1 MASMVDRSVARR
13 IDRLARRAHGFH
25 RFAHH
30 PLCGEYKDELIRL
43 GRRTRICRGCALTAA
58 GGVTGLAVGGWVSPS
73 SLLALGAMLVG
84 ALFFAAS
91 LRRRAP
97 KSVTRL
103 VPALAFG
110 FALAGGAVTAGLV
123 AVTGALLAGA
133 YRRRGPDRTPC
144 ATCPE
149 RLGEVPCRGW
159 KEIVTAE
166 RAFRRLSGRWLD
178 GASGRVGS
186 ARRGAPSA

>member
-1 MASMVDRSVARR
+1 MTSTLDRAVARR
-13 IDRLARRAHGFH
+13 IDRLARRAHAFH

-30 PLCGEYKDELIRL
+30 PLCGEYEDELLRL
-43 GRRTRICRGCALTAA
+43 GRRTRVCRGCALTAA
-58 GGVTGLAVGGWVSPS
+58 GGVTGLALGCWVSPS
-73 SLLALGAMLVG
+73 MLLAVAALVVG
-84 ALFFAAS
+84 ASAFAAS

-123 AVTGALLAGA
+123 VVAGALLVGA
-133 YRRRGPDRTPC
+133 YRHRGPDRTPC
-144 ATCPE
+144 STCPE

-159 KEIVTAE
+159 REIVTAE
-166 RAFRRLSGRWLD
+166 RAFRRLSGRWLEET
-178 GASGRVGS
+178 S
-186 ARRGAPSA
+186 ARSKPA